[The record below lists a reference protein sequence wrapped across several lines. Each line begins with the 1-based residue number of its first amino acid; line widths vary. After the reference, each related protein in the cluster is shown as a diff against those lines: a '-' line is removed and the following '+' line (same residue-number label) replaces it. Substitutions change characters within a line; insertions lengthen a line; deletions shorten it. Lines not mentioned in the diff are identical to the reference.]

1 MYNAVRD
8 FLINYEN
15 YVYMTPNMCGFYH
28 FYVCASAIY
37 LFNVILF
44 VKVTNAF
51 GYRPFLRHEFG
62 FKLSTFDNMIFFFF
76 FFLDYI
82 TWIFF

>member
-15 YVYMTPNMCGFYH
+15 YGYMTPNMCGFYH

-51 GYRPFLRHEFG
+51 EDSGRDTYHRSCAFQRLMF
-62 FKLSTFDNMIFFFF
+62 
-76 FFLDYI
+76 
-82 TWIFF
+82 

>member
-1 MYNAVRD
+1 
-8 FLINYEN
+8 
-15 YVYMTPNMCGFYH
+15 MTPNMCGFYH

-51 GYRPFLRHEFG
+51 EDSGRDTYHRPCAHQRLMF
-62 FKLSTFDNMIFFFF
+62 
-76 FFLDYI
+76 
-82 TWIFF
+82 